1 MTRRKKIAV
10 IVAALCGC
18 ALVFSVAAL
27 TVARP
32 LTAKVYHSIRSW
44 YIEYSQKEELEALYD
59 YQPESP
65 ERFDVTA
72 VSLPTVQPLT
82 AEEEALYQK
91 TVLAVLQEDPWTP
104 RDLYDAANYLIV
116 PLHYAFYSR
125 DQEKIDAFHQF
136 FTRFSQDLNGADTYE
151 YRADVA
157 RIGDALHFNYFV
169 SEYLRLCAMSGQ
181 VTESLP
187 VLYQEVYQ
195 DTVVMFEETMDGWT
209 SLGSYRKRL
218 EQVLLHREF
227 PRSFDSAL
235 SGAELATVAALCNL
249 RVVAKF
255 MDYEDTQLL
264 QDAALLG
271 YLVYQDPE
279 IITPTQK
286 GGFLFQ
292 VGVWSDYPDM
302 QYAGNREVT
311 PDMQPNPRDDI
322 VMDTNHFAMYI
333 PWMLSFQLAQTYQ
346 EQYDLFTRRREELA
360 NQFVHYVIQ
369 YEDGAPLAT
378 TFMDGTCGVYR
389 YDYHGDGI
397 GEQGYSL
404 SSSLLLGRWAL
415 LDDPRITEVYGD
427 LLAQFPL
434 STGMENPYYDYA
446 TVREQNPFFDS
457 DTAFD
462 NGMMECITTVAYCL
476 YAD

>member
-1 MTRRKKIAV
+1 M

-91 TVLAVLQEDPWTP
+91 NGPGSPAGGSLDAP
-104 RDLYDAANYLIV
+104 DLYDAANYLIV

-227 PRSFDSAL
+227 PRSL
-235 SGAELATVAALCNL
+235 
-249 RVVAKF
+249 
-255 MDYEDTQLL
+255 
-264 QDAALLG
+264 
-271 YLVYQDPE
+271 
-279 IITPTQK
+279 
-286 GGFLFQ
+286 
-292 VGVWSDYPDM
+292 
-302 QYAGNREVT
+302 
-311 PDMQPNPRDDI
+311 
-322 VMDTNHFAMYI
+322 
-333 PWMLSFQLAQTYQ
+333 
-346 EQYDLFTRRREELA
+346 
-360 NQFVHYVIQ
+360 
-369 YEDGAPLAT
+369 
-378 TFMDGTCGVYR
+378 
-389 YDYHGDGI
+389 
-397 GEQGYSL
+397 
-404 SSSLLLGRWAL
+404 
-415 LDDPRITEVYGD
+415 
-427 LLAQFPL
+427 
-434 STGMENPYYDYA
+434 
-446 TVREQNPFFDS
+446 
-457 DTAFD
+457 
-462 NGMMECITTVAYCL
+462 
-476 YAD
+476 

>member
-91 TVLAVLQEDPWTP
+91 TVLAVLQEDLWTP

-235 SGAELATVAALCNL
+235 SGSG
-249 RVVAKF
+249 F
-255 MDYEDTQLL
+255 
-264 QDAALLG
+264 
-271 YLVYQDPE
+271 
-279 IITPTQK
+279 
-286 GGFLFQ
+286 FLF
-292 VGVWSDYPDM
+292 
-302 QYAGNREVT
+302 
-311 PDMQPNPRDDI
+311 
-322 VMDTNHFAMYI
+322 
-333 PWMLSFQLAQTYQ
+333 
-346 EQYDLFTRRREELA
+346 LF
-360 NQFVHYVIQ
+360 
-369 YEDGAPLAT
+369 
-378 TFMDGTCGVYR
+378 
-389 YDYHGDGI
+389 
-397 GEQGYSL
+397 S
-404 SSSLLLGRWAL
+404 
-415 LDDPRITEVYGD
+415 YGSY
-427 LLAQFPL
+427 L
-434 STGMENPYYDYA
+434 TH
-446 TVREQNPFFDS
+446 PFF
-457 DTAFD
+457 FLL
-462 NGMMECITTVAYCL
+462 CL
-476 YAD
+476 

>member
-91 TVLAVLQEDPWTP
+91 TVLAVLQEDLWTP

-195 DTVVMFEETMDGWT
+195 DTVACLRRLWMDG
-209 SLGSYRKRL
+209 
-218 EQVLLHREF
+218 
-227 PRSFDSAL
+227 PAL
-235 SGAELATVAALCNL
+235 
-249 RVVAKF
+249 
-255 MDYEDTQLL
+255 
-264 QDAALLG
+264 
-271 YLVYQDPE
+271 
-279 IITPTQK
+279 
-286 GGFLFQ
+286 
-292 VGVWSDYPDM
+292 
-302 QYAGNREVT
+302 EVT
-311 PDMQPNPRDDI
+311 ANGWSRSCC
-322 VMDTNHFAMYI
+322 TG
-333 PWMLSFQLAQTYQ
+333 SFP
-346 EQYDLFTRRREELA
+346 
-360 NQFVHYVIQ
+360 
-369 YEDGAPLAT
+369 APL
-378 TFMDGTCGVYR
+378 
-389 YDYHGDGI
+389 
-397 GEQGYSL
+397 
-404 SSSLLLGRWAL
+404 
-415 LDDPRITEVYGD
+415 
-427 LLAQFPL
+427 
-434 STGMENPYYDYA
+434 
-446 TVREQNPFFDS
+446 TVRSPEQSWPQWPRCAISGSWQSSWTMRTHSCCRTQRFW
-457 DTAFD
+457 DT
-462 NGMMECITTVAYCL
+462 
-476 YAD
+476 